1 MELMSFRQFQVIE
14 DQLEQILKAI
24 TNLQEWN
31 KGIRTAEDYL
41 TSPEGT
47 KTLAANCMLIEAIG
61 EGFRRIDSETNS
73 ELLINRPEIPW
84 KQVIG
89 MRNRIAHGYFDI
101 NVDFVWDIVQND
113 LQPLYEATS
122 YLKDHLNE
130 IVSLEEDS

>member
-1 MELMSFRQFQVIE
+1 MSFRQFQVIE

-41 TSPEGT
+41 TSPEGN